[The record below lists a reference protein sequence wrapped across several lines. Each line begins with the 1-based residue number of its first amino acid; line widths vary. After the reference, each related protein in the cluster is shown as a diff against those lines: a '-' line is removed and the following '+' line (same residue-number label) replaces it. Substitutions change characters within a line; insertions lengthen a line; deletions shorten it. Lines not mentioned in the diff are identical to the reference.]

1 MTPNQQIEKIAD
13 SHTVWVKYVSK
24 RLTSANLLHAEDVV
38 QAAYL
43 KTLNTLNQNK
53 DKVINFSYFYQVLN
67 SIMRTD
73 GGRVNDPLKHYR
85 AIANINNIPE
95 EIKEHS
101 KPRYSDLKEDIENV
115 VENFYVFD
123 KNLFNAY
130 RYEFSSIR
138 KLSKATK
145 IGQRQVFETVKKC
158 KEKINQELKNKYYGK
173 AS

>member
-73 GGRVNDPLKHYR
+73 GGRVNDR
-85 AIANINNIPE
+85 
-95 EIKEHS
+95 S
-101 KPRYSDLKEDIENV
+101 
-115 VENFYVFD
+115 
-123 KNLFNAY
+123 
-130 RYEFSSIR
+130 
-138 KLSKATK
+138 
-145 IGQRQVFETVKKC
+145 
-158 KEKINQELKNKYYGK
+158 YYYDRICWRLLRTN
-173 AS
+173 S